1 MYTMAEKQ
9 IDTVLGLVEGTEEN
23 KDEKWMCHSQA
34 IAATMSNRMEEL
46 GMTQRALAEKMN
58 CTQQI
63 CLQGV
68 ERSRESVIR
77 NLVQDRKCIRYQNT
91 ASRNR

>member
-34 IAATMSNRMEEL
+34 E
-46 GMTQRALAEKMN
+46 
-58 CTQQI
+58 
-63 CLQGV
+63 
-68 ERSRESVIR
+68 
-77 NLVQDRKCIRYQNT
+77 RYQEKRKT
-91 ASRNR
+91 

>member
-9 IDTVLGLVEGTEEN
+9 IDTVLGLVEGTEVGRE
-23 KDEKWMCHSQA
+23 DELHSA
-34 IAATMSNRMEEL
+34 
-46 GMTQRALAEKMN
+46 
-58 CTQQI
+58 I